1 MTDEARRRGAEGLQF
16 AEALRQ
22 ALADSG
28 ISQRKLARRLDV
40 SQAAVSQWVHGQTV
54 PRPTMARR
62 LEGELGS
69 DPGSLLIT
77 LGYVVVDPNGKPI
90 GVPEVITNDPYWG
103 LVSEGWAVDRRFF
116 RELI

>member
-1 MTDEARRRGAEGLQF
+1 MGEERGTDDPNITDQARRRSAEGSQF

-22 ALADSG
+22 ALAESG

-40 SQAAVSQWVHGQTV
+40 SQAAVSQWVHGQTA

-69 DPGSLLIT
+69 DPSSLLIT

-90 GVPEVITNDPYWG
+90 GVPEAITNDPTG
-103 LVSEGWAVDRRFF
+103 VS
-116 RELI
+116 